1 LRSRYV
7 SVNTPPLVDFSR
19 ASHLDLFEQPGMTLP
34 SPLLQAVRKMKL
46 TVGFTY
52 VIIVGVI
59 SDLVG
64 RAFYFF
70 THSFAVAVEQPK
82 LHDLAFGILSSF
94 FLYGLSRRMEPVS
107 AKRVLVAVAAAAL
120 LRTVSYAVSSY
131 VPNQWSFG
139 LILYLS
145 VVGAEIVV
153 MYLCLIHLK
162 ELRSTRQA

>member
-1 LRSRYV
+1 
-7 SVNTPPLVDFSR
+7 
-19 ASHLDLFEQPGMTLP
+19 
-34 SPLLQAVRKMKL
+34 MKL

-59 SDLVG
+59 IDLVG
-64 RAFYFF
+64 RVFYFV

-82 LHDLAFGILSSF
+82 LCDLAFGILSSF
-94 FLYGLSRRMEPVS
+94 FFYGLSRRAEPVS

-120 LRTVSYAVSSY
+120 LRTVSYVVSSY

-145 VVGAEIVV
+145 VVGVEIVV
-153 MYLCLIHLK
+153 IYLCLIHLK
-162 ELRSTRQA
+162 ELRSTRQAQLNLVFKTPPSSRRRTAHST